1 MSNNILC
8 AFYDFNFSFNK
19 RFANVYYRTIRKKNR
34 SGSQVLLRLTVPKEV
49 YKFINKLN

>member
-19 RFANVYYRTIRKKNR
+19 LQNVYYRTIRKKNR